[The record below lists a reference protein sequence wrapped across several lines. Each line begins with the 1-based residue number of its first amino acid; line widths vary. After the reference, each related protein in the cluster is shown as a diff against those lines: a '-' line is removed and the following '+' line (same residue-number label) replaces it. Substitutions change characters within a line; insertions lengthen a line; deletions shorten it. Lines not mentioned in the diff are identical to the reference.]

1 MGQGRHP
8 CDARA
13 GKALRPALALA
24 AARATGEEDPGP
36 VRPAAAALELL
47 RVFTL
52 LHDDVMDKDP
62 VRRHR
67 SAA

>member
-1 MGQGRHP
+1 M
-8 CDARA
+8 
-13 GKALRPALALA
+13 ALRPALALA

-47 RVFTL
+47 HVFTL
-52 LHDDVMDKDP
+52 LHDDVMGKDP